1 MRRHHRSP
9 SVTEAQSSVVVLIS
23 GRGSNLQSLIR
34 AQEQGALHAHFS
46 AVISN
51 RPEAAGLQFAQE
63 TGITTDVVDHTQ
75 YSDRNQ
81 YDQALIEA
89 IDQHQPQLIILAGF
103 MRILTPAFVRHYAG
117 RLINIHPSLL
127 PRFKG
132 LHTHQQALDAGVTT
146 HGASVHF
153 VTEELDG
160 GPVILQATVP
170 VEPKDSAET
179 LAARVLQQEH
189 RLYPAAVEMLTQGEI
204 ELVDGIVH
212 FNQTPLHAPLQ
223 LDS

>member
-1 MRRHHRSP
+1 
-9 SVTEAQSSVVVLIS
+9 VTKALPAVVVLIS

-34 AQEQGALHAHFS
+34 AEQQGALHAQFS

-51 RPEAAGLQFAQE
+51 RPDAGGLLFAKE
-63 TGITTDVVDHTQ
+63 SGIETDVVDHTQ
-75 YSDRNQ
+75 YQDRDQ
-81 YDQALIEA
+81 YDQALIDA
-89 IDQHQPQLIILAGF
+89 IDRHKPQLVILAGF

-127 PRFKG
+127 PLFKG
-132 LHTHQQALDAGVTT
+132 LHTHQQALDAGATS

-160 GPVILQATVP
+160 GPAFLQATVP
-170 VEPKDSAET
+170 VKPEDNAET
-179 LAARVLQQEH
+179 LADRVLQQEH
-189 RLYPAAVEMLTQGEI
+189 RLYPAAVEMITQGEI
-204 ELVDGIVH
+204 HLVDDIVH